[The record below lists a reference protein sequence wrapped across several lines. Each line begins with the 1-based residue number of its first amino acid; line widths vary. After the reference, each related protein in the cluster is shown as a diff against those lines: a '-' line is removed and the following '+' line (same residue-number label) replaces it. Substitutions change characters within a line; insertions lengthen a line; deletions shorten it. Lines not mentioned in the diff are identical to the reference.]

1 MNTCSTLVEVPA
13 CRQDS
18 NFGLTP
24 LKGSDISWVQLV
36 RRILNRTTL
45 FQGRSFCVY
54 WIISGCQSVSSINLA
69 PPTQYVSKSLTSLSL
84 CPSVSDEYWVLII
97 STVPKLSGNDFQKF
111 DGKLPIID
119 HRCLKWVFRALAIY
133 PVQDG
138 ASIDTMLPRAWV
150 AAPGIKSIWN
160 STGRVGGRP
169 GKSLGNTS
177 GEVSDDWYTLKLL
190 SFRLVLLFLGGYLTS
205 VVAGKVPYL
214 VTFVALLSTRAIVM
228 EMALGELGQRSTIGA
243 EFLIHKVVGQLNSL
257 IQRLGSGRLDTSIN
271 VIRESTE
278 LSLEASCDLEH
289 PSIWAGCL
297 ALRRCS
303 RSD

>member
-133 PVQDG
+133 PVQ
-138 ASIDTMLPRAWV
+138 
-150 AAPGIKSIWN
+150 
-160 STGRVGGRP
+160 VGLQITQLVSKP
-169 GKSLGNTS
+169 
-177 GEVSDDWYTLKLL
+177 SDDLGKLGDQIHHDIIPR
-190 SFRLVLLFLGGYLTS
+190 SPTRVWLLYLTIPMALMF
-205 VVAGKVPYL
+205 AGHYRTCQALATYMAMLAFILGPLYIASSCRGLRSELLVFIWEYL
-214 VTFVALLSTRAIVM
+214 HAIVIKYRLEHHM
-228 EMALGELGQRSTIGA
+228 
-243 EFLIHKVVGQLNSL
+243 LNSFL
-257 IQRLGSGRLDTSIN
+257 KGLN
-271 VIRESTE
+271 
-278 LSLEASCDLEH
+278 AS
-289 PSIWAGCL
+289 
-297 ALRRCS
+297 ALRSQFLRVII
-303 RSD
+303 DVTL

>member
-177 GEVSDDWYTLKLL
+177 GEVSDD
-190 SFRLVLLFLGGYLTS
+190 TS
-205 VVAGKVPYL
+205 VVGGKVPYL